1 MGVHIAKREAVTMTT
16 VVQAV
21 ASVTSLGRD
30 APECHLSDKFNPE
43 ISVSNVHTHTHT
55 TQMCVCVYSLWLLPA
70 GTAGP
75 CCHGYPSIPTRVQD
89 EIQNP
94 AAHNAICAILQKP

>member
-1 MGVHIAKREAVTMTT
+1 MGVHIAKRGAVTMTT
-16 VVQAV
+16 VVQEV

-43 ISVSNVHTHTHT
+43 ISISYLRVRVCE
-55 TQMCVCVYSLWLLPA
+55 CVCVWLLPA

-75 CCHGYPSIPTRVQD
+75 CCHGYPSIPMRVQD

-94 AAHNAICAILQKP
+94 GGP

>member
-1 MGVHIAKREAVTMTT
+1 MGVHIAKRGAVTMTT
-16 VVQAV
+16 VVQEV

-55 TQMCVCVYSLWLLPA
+55 TQMCVCVCVQSVVIACRNSWTVLSWLP
-70 GTAGP
+70 
-75 CCHGYPSIPTRVQD
+75 RQF
-89 EIQNP
+89 Q
-94 AAHNAICAILQKP
+94 